1 MYNYI
6 QRFYLTTQLT
16 KSVTERACFSAAHS
30 RQNFKIIV
38 RTQTQSRDL
47 SELKVLGI
55 FTIPRKYTCGSALGW
70 HARGRGGRGA
80 GESPGGLALPARGS
94 ELASPSRTGGLFAS
108 WSQKVQVVADFVLRS
123 LVGIGFPSAKA
134 PIVFLGFVPGRSCD
148 RSKWRGVL
156 RILARLVGRISGTNA
171 IREFGFAL
179 SCLLDDLLPDGE
191 ECLKI
196 GGCLWERLIGEGV
209 YP

>member
-55 FTIPRKYTCGSALGW
+55 FTIPHKYTCGSALGW

-108 WSQKVQVVADFVLRS
+108 WSQKVQVVAEFDLRS
-123 LVGIGFPSAKA
+123 LVGIGFPSAILDFDA
-134 PIVFLGFVPGRSCD
+134 FFCFGAFGRPYLGDECDSGVRLCIVMF
-148 RSKWRGVL
+148 
-156 RILARLVGRISGTNA
+156 ARR
-171 IREFGFAL
+171 FAA
-179 SCLLDDLLPDGE
+179 G
-191 ECLKI
+191 
-196 GGCLWERLIGEGV
+196 W
-209 YP
+209 

>member
-55 FTIPRKYTCGSALGW
+55 FTIPRKYTCKS
-70 HARGRGGRGA
+70 
-80 GESPGGLALPARGS
+80 
-94 ELASPSRTGGLFAS
+94 T
-108 WSQKVQVVADFVLRS
+108 
-123 LVGIGFPSAKA
+123 
-134 PIVFLGFVPGRSCD
+134 
-148 RSKWRGVL
+148 
-156 RILARLVGRISGTNA
+156 
-171 IREFGFAL
+171 L
-179 SCLLDDLLPDGE
+179 S
-191 ECLKI
+191 
-196 GGCLWERLIGEGV
+196 
-209 YP
+209 